1 MVTFGHGYDICIE
14 DNCNK
19 NETSRSNLGSSY
31 ELENGDKQQSEILK
45 QYLAGSHKFKVTDIE
60 VYRIY

>member
-1 MVTFGHGYDICIE
+1 MVTFGHGYDLCIE

-31 ELENGDKQQSEILK
+31 ELENGDK
-45 QYLAGSHKFKVTDIE
+45 
-60 VYRIY
+60 

>member
-1 MVTFGHGYDICIE
+1 VKKEKETYHYPNFMVTFGHGYDLCIE

-31 ELENGDKQQSEILK
+31 ELD
-45 QYLAGSHKFKVTDIE
+45 
-60 VYRIY
+60 